1 MIEESTYP
9 QSPFIKYFDT
19 KRTFY
24 YEIIKEG
31 TYPLTKQLCYTKKSN
46 HPIPHDYVIKTTYGK
61 AKHVVECS
69 IEYVESKPLFK
80 VRFGINLISEV
91 QSSESSTDAACKY
104 YQTRSLDKIRP
115 FSEISNTTKRRKIL
129 GLSHRIL
136 NVVESEKE
144 NTFHKNDE
152 LKLKQVTF
160 QTCNDM
166 YNVNFGQEAYRSL
179 ARIEQNIPR
188 EGDVYNVRQQINNEM
203 KKMIPLTLVDLLQPT
218 VFEPISEEPD
228 VTDNTIIMNILE
240 SVGKGG
246 RSTLHIRISGDG
258 RNVGRKVKHVMLT
271 MALLN
276 DIDGL
281 QKPDNHYTLVLY
293 PGAETYE
300 SLKNALA
307 PLISDL
313 AILKEK
319 GFNQIN
325 GHYWPV
331 ELYFS
336 SDWNKD
342 EIDITS
348 KKINK
353 SIDNIKLNYNQ
364 INGHTKEPLFHMI
377 PLHNWV
383 VDKLH
388 IFLRITDRL
397 WGLMLSDLRRD
408 TVNEEV
414 WKEKI
419 LLEMQ
424 RLKISFQFWY
434 ERNSNNLSHTSL
446 MGPDKL
452 KVLRELDLTAI
463 FQSRTRAMQIHA
475 LWDQFHDLY
484 YLIQDRQTTGEIFQR
499 EVQAWL
505 DSFLVP
511 SIGHPNKSGFVRG
524 MYRIQDITPY
534 MHVLVNHVSE
544 FIDVHR
550 AFGLTAFSCSAVEKK
565 NHMQT
570 CLYFQNT
577 LKDGGCENSRKSA
590 ILEILEHEN
599 RQLYFSLNDTPNF
612 FNKPKSYSIY

>member
-1 MIEESTYP
+1 M
-9 QSPFIKYFDT
+9 
-19 KRTFY
+19 
-24 YEIIKEG
+24 
-31 TYPLTKQLCYTKKSN
+31 
-46 HPIPHDYVIKTTYGK
+46 
-61 AKHVVECS
+61 
-69 IEYVESKPLFK
+69 
-80 VRFGINLISEV
+80 
-91 QSSESSTDAACKY
+91 
-104 YQTRSLDKIRP
+104 SLEKIRP
-115 FSEISNTTKRRKIL
+115 FDELSNTTKRRKIL
-129 GLSHRIL
+129 GLSHRIS
-136 NVVESEKE
+136 NIIESEKKV
-144 NTFHKNDE
+144 TFYESDE
-152 LKLKQVTF
+152 MKLKQVTF
-160 QTCNDM
+160 QVCDDI
-166 YNVNFGQEAYRSL
+166 YNVNFGQFDKVEKEKRVEAIVKSLDRGHISREAYRSL

-188 EGDVYNVRQQINNEM
+188 EGDVYNVRQKIGREM
-203 KKMIPLTLVDLLQPT
+203 KKMVPLTLVDLLRPT
-218 VFEPISEEPD
+218 SLESITEEPD
-228 VTDNTIIMNILE
+228 VTDNTIITNVLE
-240 SVGKGG
+240 SVGKGGQRRITNILNYIIPFYIKRGILIPG

-281 QKPDNHYTLVLY
+281 KKPDNHYTLVLY

-300 SLKNALA
+300 SLKNALE

-313 AILKEK
+313 VILKEK
-319 GFNQIN
+319 GFNQIG

-336 SDWNKD
+336 SDWKFLSICLGMKSANALHFCPWCNCSKN
-342 EIDITS
+342 EINVTS

-353 SIDNIKLNYNQ
+353 SIDDIKSNYNQ

-377 PLHNWV
+377 TLQNWV
-383 VDKLH
+383 VDELH

-397 WGLMLSDLRRD
+397 MELMLSDLRRE
-408 TVNEEV
+408 TANEET

-419 LLEMQ
+419 LLEMK
-424 RLKISFQFWY
+424 RLKIPFQFWY

-452 KVLRELDLTAI
+452 KILRELDLTAI
-463 FQSRTRAMQIHA
+463 FQSRARAMQIHA

-499 EVQAWL
+499 EAQAWL
-505 DSFLVP
+505 NAFLAP
-511 SIGHPNKSGFVRG
+511 SIGHPNKSGFIRG
-524 MYRIQDITPY
+524 MYRTQDITPY

-544 FIDVHR
+544 FIDIHH

-565 NHMQT
+565 NHMQV

-599 RQLYFSLNDTPNF
+599 RQLYFALNDTPDF
-612 FNKPKSYSIY
+612 FDKPKSYRVY

>member
-9 QSPFIKYFDT
+9 QSSFIKYFDN

-31 TYPLTKQLCYTKKSN
+31 TYPLIKQLCYTKKSK
-46 HPIPHDYVIKTTYGK
+46 HPIPHDYIIKTTFGK

-69 IEYVESKPLFK
+69 IEYVESKPLFRI
-80 VRFGINLISEV
+80 RFGVNFTSEV

-104 YQTRSLDKIRP
+104 YQELKEGSAAKISGPLLFGLKLRSVEKVR
-115 FSEISNTTKRRKIL
+115 
-129 GLSHRIL
+129 LSHHIL

-144 NTFHKNDE
+144 NTFHKSDE
-152 LKLKQVTF
+152 MKLKQVIF
-160 QTCNDM
+160 QTCNNI
-166 YNVNFGQEAYRSL
+166 YNINFGQIDKIEKEKKVKAVVKSLDRGHVSREAYRSL
-179 ARIEQNIPR
+179 ARIDQNIPR
-188 EGDVYNVRQQINNEM
+188 EGNVYNVRQKINNEM
-203 KKMIPLTLVDLLQPT
+203 KKMVPLTLVDLLQPT
-218 VFEPISEEPD
+218 IFEPITEEPD
-228 VTDNTIIMNILE
+228 ITDNTIITNILE
-240 SVGKGG
+240 SVGKGGQRRIVNILNYIVPFYIKREILIPG

-281 QKPDNHYTLVLY
+281 QKPDNHYTLDLY
-293 PGAETYE
+293 PGAKTYE

-313 AILKEK
+313 VILKER
-319 GFNQIN
+319 GFNQIG
-325 GHYWPV
+325 GHHWPV

-336 SDWNKD
+336 SDWKFLSICLGMKSANALHFCPWCDCSKN
-342 EIDITS
+342 EINIIS

-353 SIDNIKLNYNQ
+353 SMDNVKSNYNQ
-364 INGHTKEPLFHMI
+364 INGHIKEPLFHMI

-383 VDKLH
+383 VDELH

-397 WGLMLSDLRRD
+397 WELMLSDLRRE
-408 TVNEEV
+408 TVNEEI

-419 LLEMQ
+419 LLEMK

-452 KVLRELDLTAI
+452 KVLRELDITAI

-475 LWDQFHDLY
+475 LWDQFHDL
-484 YLIQDRQTTGEIFQR
+484 
-499 EVQAWL
+499 
-505 DSFLVP
+505 
-511 SIGHPNKSGFVRG
+511 
-524 MYRIQDITPY
+524 
-534 MHVLVNHVSE
+534 
-544 FIDVHR
+544 
-550 AFGLTAFSCSAVEKK
+550 
-565 NHMQT
+565 
-570 CLYFQNT
+570 
-577 LKDGGCENSRKSA
+577 
-590 ILEILEHEN
+590 
-599 RQLYFSLNDTPNF
+599 
-612 FNKPKSYSIY
+612 